1 MWGPKLSGGYW
12 VSQGMRLLAAT
23 LFAALVAVLPA
34 SASAATGYHS
44 ACGVELSS
52 DVPST
57 PGGPTCGT
65 DEGDDV
71 IFSGNPGPFTLFG
84 ENGHDTVGGSAYADV
99 VQGGPGNDE
108 IYGERGNDYID
119 GGDDSDLILGGLGDD
134 TVRERRFGVNEH
146 LYGGPGNDIVAG
158 GRGGDDLFGGTGN
171 DVLIGGSGSD
181 HLYGGPGDDT
191 LYGGPN
197 RDSFD
202 CGSGDDTV
210 YRVRHSS
217 SDGLSTGRADASI
230 PKSAGC
236 EHIINTDPTGAFPMR
251 QILGR
256 SGPDT
261 LAGGP
266 GNDFIEGK
274 GGNDR
279 LFGGGGEDELEGDGS
294 TAGDD
299 LLMGGSGNDRLA
311 GRSGS
316 DKLYGDARSPTA
328 GPPGNDELAGGSGA
342 DLMVGG
348 PGDDLLLGAYD
359 GDRILAG
366 SGNDVI
372 NLLGGD
378 TTDPNGRA
386 YVDCGRGF
394 DVVAINPDRRGVFRN
409 CEGFTAQFHEAD
421 FGHFYHPSSEVWPPG
436 VPNVVPPSAARA
448 ARVRARAALN
458 EPPSPAPP
466 DGGAGPPSISGDG
479 RFVGFSSDADN
490 LVTSD
495 ANGARTDPFVRDLAT
510 GANLL
515 ADSRRS
521 GASASRGGRF
531 RRGPSGALSADGHYA
546 VFTSNTPDLTGGVP
560 HYTIFRRDL
569 FTGANQRACRA
580 GDGDAGNPV
589 ISADGQHV
597 AFESRADTLAGRDRD
612 LQPDVYWCDIG
623 SGTLQRVSTPIEDS
637 VNTVGS
643 SGSPSISADGRY
655 VAFTS
660 DAGGLVPG
668 DGDRAGVYRKDMA
681 TGEMALVDVPA
692 GAATSDGNGQ
702 NPKISAD
709 GRYVVFDSDAT
720 DLPGGGLNG
729 RTIDVFRKDMASGEV
744 TPVSQG
750 RDGSGANGD
759 STADSITSDGSGVVY
774 TSNASNLVLDDGNGT
789 SDVFAKNLATGTVI
803 KVSTHP
809 DGSGLNGPS
818 MQGSASSDGHFVAF
832 ASRAPD
838 VVPGEAPS
846 ARPRVYRRDLA
857 TGALVAVSS
866 GLDLPPRS
874 LIGEPFGVNL
884 RRKVHL
890 IAGTSADN
898 SRVVRVRVAVSRSIG
913 HGRCVWL
920 GRGAQ
925 LVKKRCS
932 QPQYLEARVTDGL
945 RWTLRVPHL
954 LPRGTYTVRSVAID
968 DTGLVE
974 RLRSGRNVN
983 TFRLQ

>member
-1 MWGPKLSGGYW
+1 
-12 VSQGMRLLAAT
+12 MRHLA
-23 LFAALVAVLPA
+23 LILLVAGAFAPA
-34 SASAATGYHS
+34 AADAASGYHS
-44 ACGVELSS
+44 ACGIELSS

-65 DEGDDV
+65 DEGDDAV
-71 IFSGNPGPFTLFG
+71 FAGSPAPVTFFG
-84 ENGHDTVGGSAYADV
+84 ENGHDTVEGSEFGDV
-99 VQGGPGNDE
+99 FVGGPGNDE
-108 IYGERGNDYID
+108 LFGERGSDYLD
-119 GGDDSDLILGGLGDD
+119 GGDDSDTLFGGLGDD
-134 TVRERRFGVNEH
+134 TLREVRFGVSEH
-146 LYGGPGNDIVAG
+146 LYGGPGDDIVAG

-181 HLYGGPGDDT
+181 HLYGGPGDDI

-197 RDSFD
+197 RDTFD
-202 CGSGDDTV
+202 CGPGDDTV

-236 EHIINTDPTGAFPMR
+236 EHIVNSDPTGGFPMR
-251 QILGR
+251 QILGG

-261 LAGGP
+261 LAGGS

-274 GGNDR
+274 GSGDR
-279 LFGGGGEDELEGDGS
+279 LYGGGGEDELEGDGS
-294 TAGDD
+294 TGGND

-311 GRSGS
+311 GRSGN
-316 DKLYGDARSPTA
+316 DRLYGDARSPTA

-342 DLMVGG
+342 DLLVGG

-409 CEGFTAQFHEAD
+409 CEGFTSQFHEAD

-436 VPNVVPPSAARA
+436 VPNVVPSAALATRARA
-448 ARVRARAALN
+448 ARAQGRVVRTGRGPSSQG
-458 EPPSPAPP
+458 EPLSPAPP

-490 LVTSD
+490 LVASD
-495 ANGARTDPFVRDLAT
+495 ANGARTDPYVRDLAT

-531 RRGPSGALSADGHYA
+531 RRGPSGALSGDGHFA

-580 GDGDAGNPV
+580 GDANASNPV

-612 LQPDVYWCDIG
+612 LQIDVYWCDIG

-643 SGSPSISADGRY
+643 SGSPSISGDGRF

-668 DGDRAGVYRKDMA
+668 DGDRAGVYRKDML
-681 TGEMALVDVPA
+681 TGEIALVDVPA
-692 GAATSDGNGQ
+692 GAVSSDGNGQ

-729 RTIDVFRKDMASGEV
+729 RTIDVFRKDMATGEV
-744 TPVSQG
+744 VLVSQG

-759 STADSITSDGSGVVY
+759 STADSITVDGSGVVY
-774 TSNASNLVLDDGNGT
+774 TSNASNLVLDDANGT
-789 SDVFAKNLATGTVI
+789 SDVFAKNLANGAIV

-809 DGSGLNGPS
+809 DGSGLSGPS

-838 VVPGEAPS
+838 VVAGEAPS
-846 ARPRVYRRDLA
+846 SRPRIYRRDLA
-857 TGALVAVSS
+857 T
-866 GLDLPPRS
+866 
-874 LIGEPFGVNL
+874 
-884 RRKVHL
+884 
-890 IAGTSADN
+890 
-898 SRVVRVRVAVSRSIG
+898 
-913 HGRCVWL
+913 
-920 GRGAQ
+920 
-925 LVKKRCS
+925 
-932 QPQYLEARVTDGL
+932 
-945 RWTLRVPHL
+945 
-954 LPRGTYTVRSVAID
+954 
-968 DTGLVE
+968 
-974 RLRSGRNVN
+974 
-983 TFRLQ
+983 